1 MARAKCALAALLVA
15 GLITGCGDARDGDS
29 TGNGASNEG
38 WTPEY
43 VDGVLQPLPDGF
55 PSEPIVLINPDD
67 PGHDDGLYA
76 RAMQA
81 ALERISP
88 VPVEVRDQSY
98 PTFGT
103 WVGIQYMQNQPG
115 GSEGYYAQVT
125 AFVGTALD
133 LLTEPIEDEFS
144 MTYEDLRPVIA
155 TERTPFVMVTRAD
168 APWQTYEELVEAA
181 KANPGQLRY
190 VAATGSLLDI
200 GMERLM
206 SVGGWTA
213 NKIPAGASVEA
224 ATAVAAGEG
233 DFTMLT
239 PSVARSHVEA
249 GKARVLLVI
258 TPDEEPPAGYE
269 GAVTTGAL
277 GLKDE
282 PWVSYRGF
290 IVTPETP
297 QAHVDWLFEL
307 FRAASQ
313 EPEPQERVAA
323 LPGADVITLNAQELD
338 KIMKDALEYAEP
350 IVRDLGLHHEQN

>member
-1 MARAKCALAALLVA
+1 VAGLVA
-15 GLITGCGDARDGDS
+15 GCAAENGDGND
-29 TGNGASNEG
+29 NGASNEG

-55 PSEPIVLINPDD
+55 PSEPIVLVNPDD

-76 RAMQA
+76 RAMQS
-81 ALERISP
+81 ALESISP
-88 VPVEVRDQSY
+88 VPIEVQDQSY

-103 WVGIQYMQNQPG
+103 WVGIQYMQTQPG
-115 GSEGYYAQVT
+115 GSDGYYAMVA

-133 LLTEPIEDEFS
+133 LQTEPIEAEFG
-144 MTYEDLRPVIA
+144 MTYADLRPVIA

-168 APWQTYEELVEAA
+168 APWQTYDELVAAA
-181 KANPGQLRY
+181 KAAPGELRY
-190 VAATGSLLDI
+190 IAATGSLLDI

-206 SVGGWTA
+206 SVGEWTA

-239 PSVARSHVEA
+239 PSVARSHEQA
-249 GKARVLLVI
+249 GRVRPLLVI
-258 TPDEEPPAGYE
+258 SPDEQPPAGYE
-269 GAVTTGAL
+269 NAVTTGGL
-277 GLKDE
+277 GLQDE
-282 PWVSYRGF
+282 PWVSYRGW
-290 IVTPETP
+290 IVAPETP

-307 FRAASQ
+307 FRAGSEQ
-313 EPEPQERVAA
+313 PEPHERVDN
-323 LPGADVITLNAQELD
+323 LPGADVITLDAAELD
-338 KIMKDALEYAEP
+338 KIMQDALTFAEP